1 MVRVSDQMGFELEVP
16 SPPKRI
22 VSLVPSQTEL
32 LAYLGLEKQVV
43 GITRFCT
50 EPESWFKQKARIG
63 GTKDLHI
70 EKILALAPDLVLGN
84 KEENEKAAIE
94 ALKKEV
100 PVWLSDV
107 RDLDSALAMIGQ
119 VSKMC
124 GKGQEGLV
132 LQKEIQAAFA
142 ELKPL
147 SRPKKVAYFIWRKP
161 WMLVGGDTFIDA
173 MLERLGFENVGRQF
187 SGRYPS
193 LSEAELSSLDA
204 DWYFLSSEPYPFGTK
219 HREELETLVQPGG
232 KSWLV
237 DGALF
242 SWYGSRLLQSP
253 GYFSSLLAQLEQAKA

>member
-1 MVRVSDQMGFELEVP
+1 MAWVSDQMGFELEVP

-107 RDLDSALAMIGQ
+107 HDLDSALSMIGH
-119 VSKMC
+119 VSKIC
-124 GKGQEGLV
+124 GKEEEGLV
-132 LQKEIQAAFA
+132 LQKAIQTAFA
-142 ELKPL
+142 KLKPL

-161 WMLVGGDTFIDA
+161 WMLVGSNTFIDA
-173 MLERLGFENVGRQF
+173 MLQGLGFENVGRQF

-193 LSEAELSSLDA
+193 LSDAQLSALDA
-204 DWYFLSSEPYPFGTK
+204 DWYLLSSEPYPFGTK
-219 HREELETLVQPGG
+219 HQEELEALVQPGG

-253 GYFSSLLAQLEQAKA
+253 GYFSRLLAQIEQAEA